1 MARFLMRSV
10 VSTLITML
18 IVSIVLFTLL
28 EVSGRDVTIQILG
41 VFATPEQRESLRKQ
55 LGLDQPAYIRYTDW
69 LIGND
74 WRLSDEAGNLQTVFN
89 EESQEPEWYVL
100 LDDGRYVRHQVC
112 NRVEDIDSGLCE
124 AGQLLYLVRQPDG
137 TTRKELAGDLW
148 QTDPETGELFFW
160 GVDTGNRAAK
170 WVEGDEATAF
180 VSTQTGVQ
188 ELKGAAVQWV
198 PLRKG
203 LIRGDA
209 GVSLKTTRPVSKTLP
224 VRIRNTAVL
233 AGLAFIVVMPLALF
247 LGIMTGINEGKFFD
261 RFVSVTSLALTA
273 TPEFVTGVLLILIVG
288 IYWSNNW
295 LPGLVEA
302 GWLPEAWLEALKVP
316 TTTLADSPNAIFEKP
331 KELILP
337 VLTLT
342 AVELG
347 YIIRMTRASMVEVM
361 AAPYIRTAIIK
372 GMPFRR
378 VVVRHAVRNALLAP
392 ITIIMLH
399 INYLIGGIVV
409 VEVIFGFQGL
419 GKFIFDHSIFGDPNA
434 VEAAAMVTVLIAVAT
449 RLLGDLAYTFLNP
462 RIRYA

>member
-10 VSTLITML
+10 VSTIVTML

-55 LGLDQPAYIRYTDW
+55 LGLDQAAYVRYSDW
-69 LIGND
+69 LLGND
-74 WRLSDEAGNLQTVFN
+74 WRLSDEIGNLETVFN
-89 EESQEPEWYVL
+89 EESQEQEWFVL
-100 LDDGRYVRHQVC
+100 QDDGRYVRHEVC
-112 NRVEDIDSGLCE
+112 NREEDLSSGFCTE
-124 AGQLLYLVRQPDG
+124 GELLYLVRQDDASFI
-137 TTRKELAGDLW
+137 REKAGDLW
-148 QTDPETGELFFW
+148 VDDPETGESIFW
-160 GVDTGNRAAK
+160 GVDLEDRAAK
-170 WVEGDEATAF
+170 WVEGGGDKAF

-188 ELKGAAVQWV
+188 ELSGSAVKWI

-203 LIRGDA
+203 LLRGDA

-224 VRIRNTAVL
+224 IRIRNTAVL
-233 AGLAFIVVMPLALF
+233 AGLAFIIVMPLALV
-247 LGIMTGINEGKFFD
+247 LGILTGINEGKFFD
-261 RFVSVTSLALTA
+261 RFVSITSLALTA

-295 LPGLVEA
+295 LPGLIEA

-462 RIRYA
+462 RIRYG

>member
-10 VSTLITML
+10 VSTLVTML
-18 IVSIVLFTLL
+18 IVSAVLFTLL

-55 LGLDQPAYIRYTDW
+55 LGLDQPGIVRYVDW
-69 LIGND
+69 LAGND
-74 WRLSDEAGNLQTVFN
+74 WRLRDELGDVQTVFN
-89 EESQEPEWYVL
+89 DVSQEPEWYVL
-100 LDDGRYVRHQVC
+100 LDDGRFVRHEMC
-112 NRVEDIDSGLCE
+112 NRVEDIDSGFCE
-124 AGQLLYLVRQPDG
+124 PGEMLYLVRNEDASFF
-137 TTRKELAGDLW
+137 REKAGDVW
-148 QTDPETGELFFW
+148 QTDPETGEIFFW
-160 GVDTGNRAAK
+160 GVDSGNRAAK
-170 WVEGDEATAF
+170 WVEGGGETAF

-188 ELKGAAVQWV
+188 ELSGAAVQWI

-247 LGIMTGINEGKFFD
+247 LGIVTGINEGKFFD

-288 IYWSNNW
+288 IYWSTDW
-295 LPGLVEA
+295 LPSLVEA
-302 GWLPEAWLEALKVP
+302 GWLGEWALEALKVP

-347 YIIRMTRASMVEVM
+347 YIVRMTRASMVEVM

-378 VVVRHAVRNALLAP
+378 VVFRHAVRNALLAP

-434 VEAAAMVTVLIAVAT
+434 VEAAAMVTVIIAIAT

>member
-10 VSTLITML
+10 ISTVVTML
-18 IVSIVLFTLL
+18 VVSIALFLLL
-28 EVSGRDVTIQILG
+28 EVGGRDVTVQILG
-41 VFATPEQRESLRKQ
+41 VFSTPEQRESLGKQ
-55 LGLDQPAYIRYTDW
+55 LGLDQPAVVRYFDW

-74 WRLSDEAGNLQTVFN
+74 WRLNDEVGNLQTVFN
-89 EESQEPEWYVL
+89 EESQEQEWYVL
-100 LDDGRYVRHQVC
+100 LDDGRFVRHEVC
-112 NRVEDIDSGLCE
+112 NRVEDIDSGFCVE
-124 AGQLLYLVRQPDG
+124 GELLYLVRNEDG
-137 TTRKELAGDLW
+137 SFFRELAGDQW
-148 QTDPETGELFFW
+148 YADPETGESIFW
-160 GVDTGNRAAK
+160 GVDVDNRAAK
-170 WVEGDEATAF
+170 WVEGGGNTAF

-188 ELKGAAVQWV
+188 ELSGSAVKWV

-203 LIRGDA
+203 LLRGDP
-209 GVSLKTTRPVSKTLP
+209 GVSFKSNRPVSKTLP
-224 VRIRNTAVL
+224 IRIRNTAVL
-233 AGLAFIVVMPLALF
+233 AGLAFVVVMPLALF

-261 RFVSVTSLALTA
+261 RFVSITSLALTA

-302 GWLPEAWLEALKVP
+302 GWLPAAWLEALRVP

-419 GKFIFDHSIFGDPNA
+419 GKFIYDHSIFGDPNA

-462 RIRYA
+462 RIRYG

>member
-10 VSTLITML
+10 ISTLVTML
-18 IVSIVLFTLL
+18 IVSALVFTLL
-28 EVSGRDVTIQILG
+28 EVSGRDVTVQILG
-41 VFATPEQRESLRKQ
+41 VFATPEQKESLRKQ
-55 LGLDQPAYIRYTDW
+55 LGLDQPGFVRYIDW
-69 LIGND
+69 LVGND
-74 WRLSDEAGNLQTVFN
+74 WRLRDELGNVQTVFN
-89 EESQEPEWYVL
+89 EISQEPEWYVL
-100 LDDGRYVRHQVC
+100 LDDGRFVRHEVC
-112 NRVEDIDSGLCE
+112 SRVEDIDSGFCQPGE
-124 AGQLLYLVRQPDG
+124 MLYLVRNEDASFF
-137 TTRKELAGDLW
+137 RENAGDVW
-148 QTDPETGELFFW
+148 TTDPETGESVFW
-160 GVDTGNRAAK
+160 GVDIGNRAAK
-170 WVEGDEATAF
+170 WVEGGGDTAF

-188 ELKGAAVQWV
+188 ELTGAAVQWI

-203 LIRGDA
+203 LLRGDA

-224 VRIRNTAVL
+224 IRIRNSAIL

-247 LGIMTGINEGKFFD
+247 LGILTGINEGSFFD
-261 RFVSVTSLALTA
+261 RFTSVTSLALTA
-273 TPEFVTGVLLILIVG
+273 TPEFVTGVLLILVVG

-302 GWLPEAWLEALKVP
+302 GFLPDWALESFKVP

-347 YIIRMTRASMVEVM
+347 YIVRMTRASMVEVM

-378 VVVRHAVRNALLAP
+378 VVFRHAVRNALLAP

-399 INYLIGGIVV
+399 INYLVGGLVV

-434 VEAAAMVTVLIAVAT
+434 VEAAAMVTVLIAIVT

>member
-10 VSTLITML
+10 ISTLVTMF
-18 IVSIVLFTLL
+18 IVSVVLFTLL

-41 VFATPEQRESLRKQ
+41 VFSTPEQRESLRKQ

-69 LIGND
+69 LLGND
-74 WRLSDEAGNLQTVFN
+74 WRLSDEVGNLETVFN
-89 EESQEPEWYVL
+89 EESDETEWFVL
-100 LDDGRYVRHQVC
+100 LDDGRYVRHEVC
-112 NRVEDIDSGLCE
+112 NRAEDLESGFCSE
-124 AGQLLYLVRQPDG
+124 GELLYLVRQEDASFV
-137 TTRKELAGDLW
+137 RENAGDLW
-148 QTDPETGELFFW
+148 IDDPATGESIFW
-160 GVDTGNRAAK
+160 GVDLNDRASK
-170 WVEGDEATAF
+170 WVEGGGDKAF

-188 ELKGAAVQWV
+188 EISGSAVKWI

-203 LIRGDA
+203 LLRGDA

-224 VRIRNTAVL
+224 LRIRNTAVL
-233 AGLAFIVVMPLALF
+233 AGLAFIIVMPLALL
-247 LGIMTGINEGKFFD
+247 LGILTGINEGKFFD
-261 RFVSVTSLALTA
+261 RFISITSLALTA

-295 LPGLVEA
+295 LPGLIDA
-302 GWLPEAWLEALKVP
+302 GWLPAAWLDALKVP

-419 GKFIFDHSIFGDPNA
+419 GKFIYDHSIFGDPNA

-462 RIRYA
+462 RIRYG

>member
-10 VSTLITML
+10 ISTLVTML
-18 IVSIVLFTLL
+18 IVSGVLFTLL
-28 EVSGRDVTIQILG
+28 EVSGRDVTVQILG
-41 VFATPEQRESLRKQ
+41 VFSTPEQRESLRKQ
-55 LGLDQPAYIRYTDW
+55 LGLDQAPIVRYSDW

-74 WRLSDEAGNLQTVFN
+74 WRLSDEVGNLQVVFN
-89 EESQEPEWYVL
+89 EEAQEPEWYVL
-100 LDDGRYVRHQVC
+100 LDDGRYVRHESC
-112 NRVEDIDSGLCE
+112 NRVEDIDSGFCTPGE
-124 AGQLLYLVRQPDG
+124 ILYLVRAADG
-137 TTRKELAGDLW
+137 SFEREKAGDVW
-148 QTDPETGELFFW
+148 YDDPATGESIFW
-160 GVDTGNRAAK
+160 GVEIGNRTAK
-170 WVEGDEATAF
+170 WVEGGGNTAF

-188 ELKGAAVQWV
+188 ELSGAAVKWV

-203 LIRGDA
+203 LLRGDA
-209 GVSLKTTRPVSKTLP
+209 GVSLRTTRPVSKTLP
-224 VRIRNTAVL
+224 IRIRNTAVL

-247 LGIMTGINEGKFFD
+247 LGIMTGINEGKFLD

-273 TPEFVTGVLLILIVG
+273 TPEFVTGVILILVVG

-295 LPGLVEA
+295 LPALVDL
-302 GWLPEAWLEALKVP
+302 GWLPETALDALKIP

-347 YIIRMTRASMVEVM
+347 YIVRMTRASMVEVM

-378 VVVRHAVRNALLAP
+378 VVARHAVRNALLAP

-399 INYLIGGIVV
+399 INYLIGGLVV

-419 GKFIFDHSIFGDPNA
+419 GKFIYDHSIFGDPNA

>member
-10 VSTLITML
+10 VSTLVTML
-18 IVSIVLFTLL
+18 IVSAVLFTLL
-28 EVSGRDVTIQILG
+28 EVSGRDVTVQILG

-55 LGLDQPAYIRYTDW
+55 LGLDQPAFIRYVDW
-69 LIGND
+69 LAGND
-74 WRLSDEAGNLQTVFN
+74 WRLRDELGNVQTVFN
-89 EESQEPEWYVL
+89 EVSQEPEWYIL
-100 LDDGRYVRHQVC
+100 LDDGRYVRHEAC
-112 NRVEDIDSGLCE
+112 NRVEDIDSGFCE
-124 AGQLLYLVRQPDG
+124 SGEMLYLVRNEDSSFF
-137 TTRKELAGDLW
+137 REKAGDVW
-148 QTDPETGELFFW
+148 TEDPETGENIFW

-170 WVEGDEATAF
+170 WVEGGGETAF

-188 ELKGAAVQWV
+188 ELSGAAVQWV

-224 VRIRNTAVL
+224 VRIRNTAIL
-233 AGLAFIVVMPLALF
+233 AGLAFVVVMPLALF
-247 LGIMTGINEGKFFD
+247 LGIITGINEGKFFD

-288 IYWSNNW
+288 IYWSTDW
-295 LPGLVEA
+295 LPSLVEA
-302 GWLPEAWLEALKVP
+302 GWLGEWALEALKVP

-347 YIIRMTRASMVEVM
+347 YIVRMTRASMVEVM

-372 GMPFRR
+372 GMPFKR
-378 VVVRHAVRNALLAP
+378 VVFRHAVRNALLAP

-434 VEAAAMVTVLIAVAT
+434 VEAAAMVTVIIAIAT

>member
-1 MARFLMRSV
+1 MRSV
-10 VSTLITML
+10 ISTLVTMF
-18 IVSIVLFTLL
+18 IVSVVLFTLL

-41 VFATPEQRESLRKQ
+41 VFSTPEQRESLRKQ

-69 LIGND
+69 LLGND
-74 WRLSDEAGNLQTVFN
+74 WRLSDEVGNLETVFN
-89 EESQEPEWYVL
+89 EESDETEWFVL
-100 LDDGRYVRHQVC
+100 LDDGRYVRHEVC
-112 NRVEDIDSGLCE
+112 NRAEDLESGFCSE
-124 AGQLLYLVRQPDG
+124 GELLYLVRQEDASFV
-137 TTRKELAGDLW
+137 RENAGDLW
-148 QTDPETGELFFW
+148 IDDPATGESIFW
-160 GVDTGNRAAK
+160 GVDLNDRASK
-170 WVEGDEATAF
+170 WVEGGGDKAF

-188 ELKGAAVQWV
+188 EISGSAVKWI

-203 LIRGDA
+203 LLRGDA

-224 VRIRNTAVL
+224 LRIRNTAVL
-233 AGLAFIVVMPLALF
+233 AGLAFIIVMPLALL
-247 LGIMTGINEGKFFD
+247 LGILTGINEGKFFD
-261 RFVSVTSLALTA
+261 RFISITSLALTA

-295 LPGLVEA
+295 LPGLIDA
-302 GWLPEAWLEALKVP
+302 GWLPAAWLDALKVP

-419 GKFIFDHSIFGDPNA
+419 GKFIYDHSIFGDPNA

-462 RIRYA
+462 RIRYG

>member
-1 MARFLMRSV
+1 MARFLMRSLL
-10 VSTLITML
+10 STLITML

-41 VFATPEQRESLRKQ
+41 VFATPEQRESLGRQ
-55 LGLDQPAYIRYTDW
+55 LGLDQPAYIRYMDW

-74 WRLSDEAGNLQTVFN
+74 WRMSDEVGNLQTVFN

-100 LDDGRYVRHQVC
+100 LDDGRYVRHQIC
-112 NRVEDIDSGLCE
+112 SRAEDIDSGFCS
-124 AGQLLYLVRQPDG
+124 AGELLYLVRQPDG
-137 TTRKELAGDLW
+137 TTEREPAGDLW
-148 QTDPETGELFFW
+148 QTDPVSGESFFW
-160 GVDTGNRAAK
+160 GVDIAGRAAK
-170 WVEGDEATAF
+170 WIEGDGATAF

-188 ELKGAAVQWV
+188 ELSGAAVQWV

-203 LIRGDA
+203 LIRGDP
-209 GVSLKTTRPVSKTLP
+209 GVSLMTTRPVSKTLP
-224 VRIRNTAVL
+224 IRIRNTAVL

-295 LPGLVEA
+295 LPGLIEA

-419 GKFIFDHSIFGDPNA
+419 GKYIYDHSIFGDPNA